1 MTGRASLHRW
11 EAIEL
16 EKVTEMVTRKVI
28 AGAHQQLI
36 QVYLK
41 KGALIP
47 AHAHRGDQMIY
58 VLQGALRAL
67 VGGEEMTV
75 REGEVVHIP
84 ANVVHQS
91 EALDDTFVIETRGIE
106 NQESRIEN

>member
-1 MTGRASLHRW
+1 MTGRAALYRW

-47 AHAHRGDQMIY
+47 THAHRSEQMIY

-67 VGGEEMTV
+67 VAGKEFTV
-75 REGEVVHIP
+75 RESEVVHIP
-84 ANVVHQS
+84 PNVAHQS
-91 EALDDTFVIETRGIE
+91 EALDDTFVIETRGL
-106 NQESRIEN
+106 RKF